1 MAKTDLTFEEL
12 NAALGGEAITQTGSD
27 ILISVQAVT
36 GDSYDA
42 IMSPGVVEFM
52 YKLRSAC
59 GTAQNDANAEL
70 PDGETGLDSFPG
82 FSFSPPADGYVTVSQ
97 SQTVRIPL
105 DSATVIG
112 TSV

>member
-1 MAKTDLTFEEL
+1 MAKTDLTFDEL
-12 NAALGGEAITQTGSD
+12 NDALGGAAVTLNGTDLMISVKAIT
-27 ILISVQAVT
+27 
-36 GDSYDA
+36 GDNYGA
-42 IMSPGVVEFM
+42 ITDEGVIEFM

-59 GTAQNDANAEL
+59 TQAQEVGNAAL
-70 PDGETGLDSFPG
+70 PDGEEGLDSFPG
-82 FSFSPPADGYVTVSQ
+82 FSFSPPANGYVTVSQ